1 METNQIWSIIGK
13 VNFNRR
19 FNENGTQ
26 IEFDLYPKLQKVYAY
41 VNIGFANTFLFPD
54 LRYGA
59 ELYKSLHSLELSAGF
74 RTLI

>member
-26 IEFDLYPKLQKVYAY
+26 IEFDLYQKLQKV
-41 VNIGFANTFLFPD
+41 FMPM
-54 LRYGA
+54 
-59 ELYKSLHSLELSAGF
+59 
-74 RTLI
+74 LI

>member
-1 METNQIWSIIGK
+1 MGTNQIWSIIGK

-41 VNIGFANTFLFPD
+41 VNIGFANTFLF
-54 LRYGA
+54 
-59 ELYKSLHSLELSAGF
+59 
-74 RTLI
+74 LIYVMARNYTNLCRIA